1 MERRQSIKAVARS
14 TAIGGTFQASV
25 RPVDVLAM
33 GDMGRAPDPPRP
45 EVAQVQVGRGVQL
58 FALRR
63 ARQGH
68 RLAEEG
74 RDGDPALLWDSTT
87 PQFRR
92 CRVGNAVFAGV
103 REDVPEVCGIAERR
117 FAGRWR
123 RESSHATE
131 NGIP

>member
-45 EVAQVQVGRGVQL
+45 AVAQVQVGRGVQL

-63 ARQGH
+63 ACQGH

-87 PQFRR
+87 P
-92 CRVGNAVFAGV
+92 
-103 REDVPEVCGIAERR
+103 
-117 FAGRWR
+117 
-123 RESSHATE
+123 
-131 NGIP
+131 